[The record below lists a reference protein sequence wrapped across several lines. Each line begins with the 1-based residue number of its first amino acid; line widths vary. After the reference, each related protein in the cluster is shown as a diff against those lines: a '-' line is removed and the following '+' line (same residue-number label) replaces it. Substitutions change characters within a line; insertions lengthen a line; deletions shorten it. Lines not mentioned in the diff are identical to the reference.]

1 MRAQPDDNFINPLT
15 GLRFVAAVTVAIGHA
30 APSLRD
36 DWLGHLVAQ
45 VASIGMTLFFVLSG
59 FVLWFTYADR
69 MLKSPSATLRDF
81 AAARFARLYPMYVL
95 VVVVITGY
103 LVIRRN
109 QDPAA
114 LVFVLTMT
122 QAWFPVFNGTMLAAA
137 ISSLEHLWSIS
148 VELFFYLLFPLIC
161 FSFGRIERISTLAW
175 VSLLNL
181 VVFAIAIAWC
191 FSDGDVFLRTLVP
204 SLDHDGMAWL
214 TYYSPYLHVSQ
225 FLAGCL
231 TAQIYMKL
239 APRRRRAAPAGHVRL
254 LAVGHRPA
262 GRTASAV
269 YPTFLADRVTLHR
282 AWRPARRSRLL
293 LDHHPGGRPLR
304 PRAISR
310 LQAVGSR
317 RRMQL
322 FDLFA
327 ASVHFLVCADRKIRL
342 CRHPGVHRAADLL
355 RRDHDGLRL
364 VLLQDC
370 RTASEST
377 AAAGITK
384 QVSERQRRRKY
395 ASYAVTRWVSVTV
408 HQMGRVAGRAPRG
421 VDDFS
426 DDVRDISNIE
436 IFMAIY
442 R

>member
-1 MRAQPDDNFINPLT
+1 MQAQPDDNFINPLT

-81 AAARFARLYPMYVL
+81 AVARFARLYPMYVL

-175 VSLLNL
+175 VSLLNF

-239 APRRRRAAPAGHVRL
+239 ASRRVDDALRRQVTFGFWLSVTGLLAAPLVLFIQPSWPIASLCIELGVRL
-254 LAVGHRPA
+254 DEVVCFSIIILAAARFGHAQFLGSRPLVLGGECSYSIYLLHPFIFWFALIGKSDFA
-262 GRTASAV
+262 GIPEFIARLIFFVVITTVCAWFFYKIVELPAKARLRQALRNRSRSGSAV
-269 YPTFLADRVTLHR
+269 ASTL
-282 AWRPARRSRLL
+282 
-293 LDHHPGGRPLR
+293 
-304 PRAISR
+304 
-310 LQAVGSR
+310 
-317 RRMQL
+317 RM
-322 FDLFA
+322 
-327 ASVHFLVCADRKIRL
+327 R
-342 CRHPGVHRAADLL
+342 
-355 RRDHDGLRL
+355 
-364 VLLQDC
+364 
-370 RTASEST
+370 
-377 AAAGITK
+377 
-384 QVSERQRRRKY
+384 
-395 ASYAVTRWVSVTV
+395 
-408 HQMGRVAGRAPRG
+408 
-421 VDDFS
+421 
-426 DDVRDISNIE
+426 
-436 IFMAIY
+436 
-442 R
+442 